1 MMRPT
6 SRQELI
12 VGYLARQGRM
22 TVDGLAASLSASRE
36 TIRRDLA
43 TLARAG
49 RIRKYHG
56 GAAPV
61 GPTDTGLVTEGS
73 FQARLSE
80 NIAEKRAVGRAA
92 AALFRPGDSI
102 FIDTGT
108 TTVVFAEELGRLA
121 GLTVITNSAMV
132 AQHVGRS
139 GQNRVF
145 LVGGEY
151 RDSSAQNVGRMAV
164 EQIATLRAAH
174 AVLTV
179 GSIDVDGILDFD
191 PEETEIARAMIGQAR
206 TVTVIADRTK
216 LGRPAVFKV
225 CDYSRIQRLVIDVP
239 PEGEIRQ
246 ALLAAGVDI
255 VVAG

>member
-1 MMRPT
+1 MRPAA
-6 SRQELI
+6 RQELI

-22 TVDGLAASLSASRE
+22 TVDGLAATLSASRE

-43 TLARAG
+43 ALARAG
-49 RIRKYHG
+49 RVRKYHG

-61 GPTDTGLVTEGS
+61 GPVVKAPVTEGS
-73 FQARLSE
+73 FQARMGE
-80 NIAEKRAVGRAA
+80 AIDEKRAVGRAA

-108 TTVVFAEELGRLA
+108 TTVLFAEELGKLA

-132 AQHVGRS
+132 ARNVARS

-164 EQIATLRAAH
+164 EQIAGLRAAH

-179 GSIDVDGILDFD
+179 GSIDIDGILDFD
-191 PEETEIARAMIGQAR
+191 PEETEIARAMINQAR
-206 TVTVIADRTK
+206 SVTVIADGSK

-239 PEGEIRQ
+239 PAGEIRQ
-246 ALLAAGVDI
+246 ALMAAGVEV
-255 VVAG
+255 VVAD

>member
-1 MMRPT
+1 MRPVA
-6 SRQELI
+6 RQELI
-12 VGYLARQGRM
+12 VGYLSRQGRM

-43 TLARAG
+43 ALARAG

-61 GPTDTGLVTEGS
+61 GPSDTGSVTEGS
-73 FQARLSE
+73 FQARMGE
-80 NIAEKRAVGRAA
+80 NVAAKRAVGQAA
-92 AALFRPGDSI
+92 AALFKAGDSI
-102 FIDTGT
+102 FVDTGT
-108 TTVVFAEELGRLA
+108 TTVLFAEELGKLA
-121 GLTVITNSAMV
+121 GLTVITNSAMA

-151 RDSSAQNVGRMAV
+151 RDGSAQNVGRMAV

-191 PEETEIARAMIGQAR
+191 PEETEIARAMIAQAR
-206 TVTVIADRTK
+206 SVTVIADGSK

-239 PEGEIRQ
+239 PEGEIRR
-246 ALLAAGVDI
+246 ALMAAGVEI
-255 VVAG
+255 LVTG

>member
-1 MMRPT
+1 MRPVA
-6 SRQELI
+6 RQELI
-12 VGYLARQGRM
+12 VGYLSRQGRM

-43 TLARAG
+43 ALARAG

-56 GAAPV
+56 GPS
-61 GPTDTGLVTEGS
+61 DTGSVTEGS
-73 FQARLSE
+73 FQARMGE
-80 NIAEKRAVGRAA
+80 NVAAKRAVGQAA
-92 AALFRPGDSI
+92 AALFKAGDSI
-102 FIDTGT
+102 FVDTGT
-108 TTVVFAEELGRLA
+108 TTVLFAEELGKLA
-121 GLTVITNSAMV
+121 GLTVITNSAMA

-151 RDSSAQNVGRMAV
+151 RDGSAQNVGRMAV

-191 PEETEIARAMIGQAR
+191 PEETEIARAMIAQAR
-206 TVTVIADRTK
+206 SVTVIADGSK

-239 PEGEIRQ
+239 PEGEIRR
-246 ALLAAGVDI
+246 ALMAAGVEI
-255 VVAG
+255 LVTG

>member
-1 MMRPT
+1 MRPT
-6 SRQELI
+6 ARQELI
-12 VGYLARQGRM
+12 VDYLAKQGRM
-22 TVDGLAASLSASRE
+22 TVDGLAASLSTSRE

-43 TLARAG
+43 ALARGG

-56 GAAPV
+56 GAAPMSPADS
-61 GPTDTGLVTEGS
+61 GQVTEGS
-73 FQARLSE
+73 FQARMAE
-80 NIAEKRAVGRAA
+80 NVAQKREVGRAA

-102 FIDTGT
+102 FVDTGT
-108 TTVVFAEELGRLA
+108 TTVFFAEELGRLA
-121 GLTVITNSAMV
+121 GLTVITNSTIV

-151 RDSSAQNVGRMAV
+151 RDSSAQNVGRLAV

-191 PEETEIARAMIGQAR
+191 PEETEIARAMIAQAR
-206 TVTVIADRTK
+206 AVTVIADGSK

-239 PEGEIRQ
+239 PDGGIRQ
-246 ALLAAGVDI
+246 ALMAAGVEI